1 LLNEKNLN
9 MAFQMFDTD
18 HNGTISR
25 EELKTIF
32 ETSEK
37 KEEELWTEIFL
48 EVDINNDGEISFE
61 EFK

>member
-1 LLNEKNLN
+1 

-18 HNGTISR
+18 HNGAISR

-37 KEEELWTEIFL
+37 KEEELWIDIFL
-48 EVDINNDGEISFE
+48 EVDINGDGEISLE

>member
-1 LLNEKNLN
+1 
-9 MAFQMFDTD
+9 MAFKMFDTD